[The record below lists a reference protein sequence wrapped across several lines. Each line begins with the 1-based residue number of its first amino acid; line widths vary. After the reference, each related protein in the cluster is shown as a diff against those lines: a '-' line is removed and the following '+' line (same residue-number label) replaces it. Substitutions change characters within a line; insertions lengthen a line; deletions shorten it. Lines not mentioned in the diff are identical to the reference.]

1 MGNIQKSKAALSA
14 VRRRAAAACL
24 TAALAAVFA
33 GCGPK
38 QTEETQAAAVMEET
52 QENVTPSEQAAA
64 DETGEQTNEE
74 NAALVE
80 NDGAHSFLTGEP
92 MDREDVQKRPLA
104 VMLNNREEG
113 CPQYGIASASIIY
126 EAPVEGRITRLMGL
140 FENYEELDTIGYI
153 RSSRDYFVYC
163 ALEYDAIY
171 AHFGQATPYVGD
183 LINSDRVDNISGAV
197 AGIDCPAA
205 NTFLRTSD
213 RKAPNNVYIDVKG
226 LMQDISRFDYSLTYH
241 DTHKAKFAFA
251 PDGQEAENAGET
263 AAAVL
268 YPGGK
273 ETNLRN
279 GYSLVEARF
288 EYNEEDGKY
297 YRFQYGGPQ
306 IDERTGEQLAC
317 DNVIFQ
323 YCHGEVR
330 DENDYLAFG
339 LHGDNGMKVQVFTGG
354 KMTEGTWSRYSDSD
368 PAYYVD
374 SEGNPIELNQG
385 KTWICLIWQDYADD
399 VAFE

>member
-14 VRRRAAAACL
+14 VRRRAAAPCL

-52 QENVTPSEQAAA
+52 QESVTPSEQAAA

-92 MDREDVQKRPLA
+92 MDREDAQKRPLA

-197 AGIDCPAA
+197 AGIDRPAA

-213 RKAPNNVYIDVKG
+213 RKAPNNVYIDVEG

>member
-1 MGNIQKSKAALSA
+1 M
-14 VRRRAAAACL
+14 
-24 TAALAAVFA
+24 
-33 GCGPK
+33 
-38 QTEETQAAAVMEET
+38 
-52 QENVTPSEQAAA
+52 TPSEQAAA

-197 AGIDCPAA
+197 AGIDRPAA

-213 RKAPNNVYIDVKG
+213 RKAPNNVYIDVEG